1 LAEQKQ
7 HTSFKKFIEFF
18 KKHSYSL
25 FVFFSFLAISII
37 IIYQVNKEKKTI
49 VAVEKNETPLI
60 KMYRNLD
67 FAGEKFPVDDTNC
80 VALLDR
86 EINKNI
92 KHSVPFKTLIN
103 RSMGWFSVIEPI
115 LKKNNIPEDFK
126 YLPIIESQFTNVVS
140 PRGATGF
147 WQFVAGT
154 ASHFGLEINDQID
167 ERYHVEKATEAACKY
182 FKEAYAQFNNWTIVA
197 ASYNLGMGGI
207 NEQLKNQ
214 KVDSYYELKLNEETR
229 RYLFKLLAIK
239 AMVKNSDFF
248 GFEFKKTSVP
258 NSYKKIKVDSSIND
272 LNHFAEKMGT
282 KLIVLKHV
290 NPWIKGN
297 RIENT
302 CKKPYFISVPPA
314 NITQQ
319 ILEQFALDT
328 IKKEKFDSLQ

>member
-207 NEQLKNQ
+207 NEQLKKQ

-248 GFEFKKTSVP
+248 GLEFKKTSVP

-302 CKKPYFISVPPA
+302 CKKQYFISVPPA